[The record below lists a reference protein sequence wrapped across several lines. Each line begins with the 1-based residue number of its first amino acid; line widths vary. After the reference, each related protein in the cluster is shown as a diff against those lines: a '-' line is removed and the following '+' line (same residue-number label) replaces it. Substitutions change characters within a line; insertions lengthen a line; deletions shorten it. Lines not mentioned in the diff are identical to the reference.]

1 MMISILI
8 YIIIVTLSSIILF
21 HSLTI
26 EYNSIPKS
34 NMNIHLKAEEDGL
47 AGDA

>member
-1 MMISILI
+1 MISILI

-26 EYNSIPKS
+26 EYNIIPKS
-34 NMNIHLKAEEDGL
+34 HIVIHLKAEEDGL
-47 AGDA
+47 AGDT